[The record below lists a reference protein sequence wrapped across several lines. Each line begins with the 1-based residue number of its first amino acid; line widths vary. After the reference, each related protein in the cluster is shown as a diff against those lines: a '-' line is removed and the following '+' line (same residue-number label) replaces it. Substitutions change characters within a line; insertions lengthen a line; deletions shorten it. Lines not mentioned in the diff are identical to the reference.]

1 MPWTNQIKHRLK
13 LKDLDVL
20 MAVVAVGGMGRAAE
34 RLHLSQPAISK
45 AIADLEHTL
54 GVRLLDRS
62 RQGVEPTPY
71 GIALINRG
79 TAVFDELRQGV
90 NDIDFLADPTTGELR
105 IGAVEGVASAI
116 VAPLVQR
123 LSAKYPKMTFSIEV
137 GGTAKLCNDLSK
149 RIIEL
154 AIARTT
160 GALPEDQQGETLFK
174 DSLVV
179 VTAATNRLAR
189 RRRIALA
196 DLLCEPWTLEPSD
209 TFFGGLA
216 AMAFS
221 GAGLTPPKATIV
233 TNSRNF
239 QNALLETGRFLSI
252 QPAYVLALP
261 RKHRTLKALP
271 VALPHTL
278 SAVQIITPRYR
289 SLSPLAQ
296 FFVAQV
302 RQATKSLADPNHAS
316 QLK

>member
-1 MPWTNQIKHRLK
+1 MSATIEDRCESLPTNVLHHGIIVLFDRFIMLWNEHPMPWTNQIKHRLK

-137 GGTAKLCNDLSK
+137 GGTA
-149 RIIEL
+149 
-154 AIARTT
+154 
-160 GALPEDQQGETLFK
+160 
-174 DSLVV
+174 
-179 VTAATNRLAR
+179 
-189 RRRIALA
+189 
-196 DLLCEPWTLEPSD
+196 
-209 TFFGGLA
+209 
-216 AMAFS
+216 
-221 GAGLTPPKATIV
+221 
-233 TNSRNF
+233 
-239 QNALLETGRFLSI
+239 
-252 QPAYVLALP
+252 
-261 RKHRTLKALP
+261 
-271 VALPHTL
+271 
-278 SAVQIITPRYR
+278 
-289 SLSPLAQ
+289 
-296 FFVAQV
+296 
-302 RQATKSLADPNHAS
+302 
-316 QLK
+316 